1 MPNLSSESIQS
12 LRQKGYKVRVKHYRY
27 ANFGVPI
34 VKRQKVE
41 PIKDLD
47 GKRRHPKGGLTIIEL
62 DGPQGRFVGS
72 AVCSKMDN
80 FCYKTGVKI
89 ALGRM
94 EEKASFDFFS
104 LAKKIVDFFS

>member
-1 MPNLSSESIQS
+1 MTNLSTETVQS

-27 ANFGVPI
+27 QNFYQPLF
-34 VKRQKVE
+34 KKQKLE
-41 PIKDLD
+41 AIKDLP
-47 GKRRHPKGGLTIIEL
+47 GKTRHPKGGLTIIEL

-72 AVCSKMDN
+72 SVCSKLDN

-94 EEKASFDFFS
+94 EEKSNFDFFS